1 MHVTKI
7 PTKLAEHF
15 IILTRVMQDFTG
27 PFLLREW
34 KQTEKENIVPVRDSM
49 LPEIFR
55 IQSEGFKNGS
65 TSKLIKYSKNSRN
78 TFYVIKNQDRV
89 VGYCAYYLKL
99 ALSLKGFEKQSV
111 ISSIATD
118 MEFRGKGFAE
128 RLLNKSIE
136 EMKLNGIS
144 SIFLF
149 VNINNKPAIHLY
161 EKIGFRKIKEVKK
174 ICGLNETCYKMELKL
189 TGTNKLEHLRV
200 NNRLTPN

>member
-15 IILTRVMQDFTG
+15 IIFSKLIQDFTR

-34 KQTEKENIVPVRDSM
+34 KQTEKENIVPVGDSM

-55 IQSEGFKNGS
+55 IQAEGFKNGS
-65 TSKLIKYSKNSRN
+65 QNKLIKYSKNSKN
-78 TFYVIKNQDRV
+78 TFYVIKSQDKI

-99 ALSLKGFEKQSV
+99 AFSLKGFEKQSV
-111 ISSIATD
+111 VSSIATD
-118 MEFRGKGFAE
+118 VEFRGKGFAE
-128 RLLNKSIE
+128 RLLKESIK
-136 EMKLNGIS
+136 EMKLNNIS
-144 SIFLF
+144 SILLF

-161 EKIGFRKIKEVKK
+161 EKIGFKKIKKMEK

-189 TGTNKLEHLRV
+189 IGTNKFNLRADET
-200 NNRLTPN
+200 LIPN